1 MQLNM
6 SLKLLEKYWQH
17 LKKYEN
23 VIIISYY
30 SQNIVWFRF
39 KMFAIFPTV
48 PAAFRN
54 FNRWLCSC
62 LLPQQKKKDLKV
74 GPTGDRR
81 RHWGP
86 SLDHVRLV
94 RIAF

>member
-62 LLPQQKKKDLKV
+62 LLPQQKKRLKKWGQQV
-74 GPTGDRR
+74 TDGGIG
-81 RHWGP
+81 GP